1 MIDPYQSYVE
11 VDIEI
16 DPNDYAEI
24 YTSARR
30 DAVPTFHFDGNA
42 TCLFDEMILYSN
54 NQEVER
60 VQ

>member
-16 DPNDYAEI
+16 DPNDYAGA
-24 YTSARR
+24 YTATRR

-42 TCLFDEMILYSN
+42 TSLFDEMILYSN
-54 NQEVER
+54 N
-60 VQ
+60 